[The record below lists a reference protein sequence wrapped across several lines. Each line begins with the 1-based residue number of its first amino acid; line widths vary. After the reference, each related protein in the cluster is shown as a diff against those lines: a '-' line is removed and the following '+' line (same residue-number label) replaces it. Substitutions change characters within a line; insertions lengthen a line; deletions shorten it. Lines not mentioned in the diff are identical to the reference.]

1 MRQLVGEELEADQLF
16 WGQKAWAEQNESD
29 DEDVEFS
36 SEEDVVDDDFDID
49 EGEVRQAATAR
60 EERNLLRQGATKR
73 KGRGVYVDPALKRK
87 RARASGRVAG
97 AGARAKHGKRKS
109 VLPNPASAGGRGRE
123 DGARRAQGLGLG
135 RVPER
140 LHSRGLI
147 AE

>member
-97 AGARAKHGKRKS
+97 R
-109 VLPNPASAGGRGRE
+109 VGRP
-123 DGARRAQGLGLG
+123 LG
-135 RVPER
+135 
-140 LHSRGLI
+140 
-147 AE
+147 